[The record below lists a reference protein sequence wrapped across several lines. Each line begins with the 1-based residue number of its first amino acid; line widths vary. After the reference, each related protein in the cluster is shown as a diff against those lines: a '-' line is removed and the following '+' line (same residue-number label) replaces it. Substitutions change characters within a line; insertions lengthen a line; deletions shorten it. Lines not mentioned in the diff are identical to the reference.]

1 MKNDDN
7 DKEEEER
14 DGIGKYGEGNNGFG
28 KVNIEL
34 LEKEKQPYMH
44 VSTKQ
49 RKLNSSQE
57 LMINYN

>member
-44 VSTKQ
+44 V
-49 RKLNSSQE
+49 
-57 LMINYN
+57 